1 MKRLFTWNSTYD
13 IGVDSMNHQHQ
24 RLIDIMNTLYEQN
37 QQGKPKALLL
47 KTLVHLQEF
56 TIKHFKE
63 EESFMSSIHYTELER
78 HQLVHKNLLYN
89 LEDLIIKFKKSD
101 SEKITE
107 EFFEFL
113 TFWLKS
119 HIKGIDTRYGRFYKG
134 KAS

>member
-1 MKRLFTWNSTYD
+1 MKRLFSWNRTYD

-24 RLIDIMNTLYEQN
+24 QLIDIMNNLYEQN
-37 QQGKPKALLL
+37 QQEKPKVLLL
-47 KTLVHLQEF
+47 KTLVHLQES

-63 EESFMSSIHYTELER
+63 EESFMSSIHYSELER

-89 LEDLIIKFKKSD
+89 LEDQIKKFENSN
-101 SEKITE
+101 SEKIPE

-134 KAS
+134 RVS